1 MSATLSGPPASD
13 AGPPRWRRGMSTALK
28 LLLSV
33 GLMAFVLSRVP
44 RDRVVEILRSADPV
58 WLGLAWGLLVA
69 SNVLGAHQ
77 WNRLL
82 RAVNVRIPF
91 WKVCAYYHVGLF
103 FNNFLPA
110 NIGGDIARV
119 VDASRDQPSRAAAF
133 SAVLMDRIIGTVVLA
148 GLAVVATLP
157 VITRFQLSMIY
168 FLLLAFF
175 LVCLVAMWAVLH
187 PGFLTVVERA
197 LGRIGLKALG
207 PRLQSLSAHLG
218 VLRVRRGLLIELAA
232 VALVVQVSRILVHA
246 LVAVALGLTIPLTY
260 FFLFVPLL
268 AVIVSLPISLNG
280 IGLREGAGIVVFGLI
295 GVSRAEAFTLQF
307 ATYLVALAVS
317 LLGGLVVLSRFTGR
331 RSQVR
336 TRWRSS

>member
-1 MSATLSGPPASD
+1 MSAPREAAPPAV
-13 AGPPRWRRGMSTALK
+13 PFWRRGLSTAVK

-33 GLMAFVLSRVP
+33 GLMAFVLTRVP
-44 RDRVVEILRSADPV
+44 RDEIVRILTSADLP
-58 WLGLAWGLLVA
+58 WLGFAWLLLVA
-69 SNVLGAHQ
+69 SNVIGAHQ

-82 RAVNVRIPF
+82 QAVGLEIPF
-91 WKVCAYYHVGLF
+91 LRVIAYYHVGLF

-148 GLAVVATLP
+148 GLAVVAAIP
-157 VITRFQLSMIY
+157 VITRFHLSMIY
-168 FLLLAFF
+168 AVLLAFF
-175 LVCLVAMWAVLH
+175 VVSIAAFWAVLH
-187 PGFLTVVERA
+187 PGFLGVVGRLLRA
-197 LGRIGLKALG
+197 VRLSAFLPRIE
-207 PRLQSLSAHLG
+207 SLSAHLG
-218 VLRVRRGLLIELAA
+218 VLRVRRGLLAELAF
-232 VALVVQVSRILVHA
+232 VALAVQVSRILVHV
-246 LVAVALGLTIPLTY
+246 LVARALGLEIAVIY

-280 IGLREGAGIVVFGLI
+280 IGLREGAGILVFGLV
-295 GVSRAEAFTLQF
+295 GVGRAEAFTLQF

-317 LLGGLVVLSRFTGR
+317 LLGGLVVLSRVIGR
-331 RSQVR
+331 RSHVR